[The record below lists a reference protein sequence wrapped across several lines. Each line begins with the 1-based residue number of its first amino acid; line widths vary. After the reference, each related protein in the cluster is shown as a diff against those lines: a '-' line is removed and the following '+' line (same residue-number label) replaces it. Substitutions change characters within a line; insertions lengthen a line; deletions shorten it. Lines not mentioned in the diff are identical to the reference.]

1 MVVRSLNHRARVQE
15 KAFLASAQARLSC
28 GCRLWAGFMA
38 GALAKWADTQ
48 DRQRPTMRLTAD
60 FWAHDTSCYLR
71 EEETALTAA

>member
-1 MVVRSLNHRARVQE
+1 
-15 KAFLASAQARLSC
+15 
-28 GCRLWAGFMA
+28 MA